1 MSSHG
6 RYIWYNPD
14 VERNGANDNKNFTGK
29 KQMKYCIIDCGE
41 GIHIHTRRR
50 RSNLSDRRAGMTI
63 IRHGEFFGTTIDRR
77 DALRMVRAARR
88 AGVAKLFRD

>member
-1 MSSHG
+1 MADIFG
-6 RYIWYNPD
+6 RILTSDAKVQTTTKNL
-14 VERNGANDNKNFTGK
+14 NGE